1 MEWRR
6 ERREGSGEGGRGTA
20 QVVDK
25 MTDPKMPRLPDTVW
39 LRIFDFL
46 VGSSALDG
54 RIRQISRYHRDLYVG
69 HQVNPK
75 IHHSNSNPLLALG
88 ISAGFL
94 GKTKGA

>member
-1 MEWRR
+1 MGE
-6 ERREGSGEGGRGTA
+6 ERGWGGTA
-20 QVVDK
+20 PVVDK
-25 MTDPKMPRLPDTVW
+25 MTDPKMSRLPDTVW

-69 HQVNPK
+69 CQANPNPK
-75 IHHSNSNPLLALG
+75 IRHFNSDPLLALG
-88 ISAGFL
+88 GSAGFL